1 MYTSN
6 PETKIMNTEKSSLK
20 TKLCPVCGTRLS
32 ETATRCLVCGSQLE
46 TNAEAKSATPI
57 KTRRI
62 PEIKLSLPLAL
73 GLIALFIALIVVVV
87 LFAINGLKPAP
98 EVAIIENTPTMTPTE
113 TITPTIT
120 ATPTLVPTITPL
132 PPIEYIVKDGDY
144 CGSIA
149 LVFGVSIQSIIREN
163 NLDAACS
170 VAPGRVLMIP
180 QPTPTATPE
189 PTATLSDFEATESAC
204 QTLSYVVQANDTL
217 SSIAANYN
225 VTMASIR
232 EYSGMVNDIVYEG
245 QFLTIPLC
253 ERKPTAGPTPTPTP
267 LPPYPAPNLLLPI
280 DGAPF
285 DLSNEAITL
294 QWSAVA
300 ELRENEFY
308 AVTVQDLSS
317 TDKKM
322 IVEYVSDTKY
332 ILPVSF
338 RPTDNIPHIMRWW
351 VSVVRQTSNGTATA
365 IYEQAGLISEK
376 RVFSWTA
383 VNLQINP

>member
-1 MYTSN
+1 
-6 PETKIMNTEKSSLK
+6 MNLEKTPSK

-46 TNAEAKSATPI
+46 ASAETKSATPI
-57 KTRRI
+57 KTRRM

-73 GLIALFIALIVVVV
+73 GLIALLIALIVVAV
-87 LFAINGLKPAP
+87 LFAINAAKPAP
-98 EVAIIENTPTMTPTE
+98 EVTVVENTPTLTPTE
-113 TITPTIT
+113 TMTPTQT
-120 ATPTLVPTITPL
+120 LTPTLVPTITPL
-132 PPIEYIVKDGDY
+132 PPIEYTVKEGDY

-170 VAPGRVLMIP
+170 VAPGRLLMIP
-180 QPTPTATPE
+180 QPTPTATPL
-189 PTATLSDFEATESAC
+189 PTATLSEAESTESAC

-217 SSIAANYN
+217 STIAANYN

-245 QFLTIPLC
+245 QYLTIPLC

-280 DGAPF
+280 DGSPF
-285 DLSNEAITL
+285 DLTNEAITL

-300 ELRENEFY
+300 ELQENEYY
-308 AVTVQDLSS
+308 AVTVEDLSS
-317 TDKKM
+317 AEKKM
-322 IVEYVSDTKY
+322 IVQYVSDTKY

-351 VSVVRQTSNGTATA
+351 VSIVRQTNNGTSAA
-365 IYEQAGLISEK
+365 VYEQAGYLSEK

-383 VNLQINP
+383 INLQTIP